1 MRKTHMQAVIDHL
14 KTENTRLRDERA
26 ETLDKLHASAG
37 THSAG
42 LAGVRDELKAA
53 RAEITRLAAAVRE
66 SAAKPEPQPEPEP
79 QPDAAVPISKGA
91 RRSKTA

>member
-1 MRKTHMQAVIDHL
+1 MRKSHMQAVIDHL
-14 KTENTRLRDERA
+14 KRENSRLRDERS

-37 THSAG
+37 NHSAG
-42 LAGVRDELKAA
+42 LAGVRDELQAA

-66 SAAKPEPQPEPEP
+66 SAAKPEPQPEP
-79 QPDAAVPISKGA
+79 DAAVPISKGA